1 MGVKVK
7 ILIVNKFLYP
17 NGGSETYIFGI
28 GRELTRL
35 GHEVQ
40 FFGMEHDGNIVG
52 NKVGSYTSGMNFHG
66 SSFSKISYPF
76 KIVYSK
82 DARAK
87 IRKVLDDF
95 NPDIVHLNNINFQIT
110 PSVIDEIKQYNPTIR
125 IVYTAHDYQWVC
137 PNHQLRIPSTGELCT
152 RCISGKF
159 SGCEK
164 FRCIHNSRAQSVLG
178 AIEGG
183 YYRRKKTYRKV
194 DAIICPSSFMEKML
208 SENSE
213 LKGRTMVLRNFVPE
227 TSDSVIDNDVIAKL
241 PDKYVL
247 YFGRFDVEKG
257 IDSLIEA
264 CKELPEVSFVFAG
277 SGARKDEINKLEN
290 VYMPG
295 FLNGS
300 TMEQVIRRAEF
311 TVYPSIWYEN
321 CPFSVMESQIYGTPV
336 VASEIGGIPELVDS
350 STGVMFK
357 AGDTDE
363 LTKTINELWN
373 TPEKVDAMRKACPIW
388 VEKSYLSVKDYCEKL
403 LMIYR
408 GESVADND

>member
-7 ILIVNKFLYP
+7 ILIVNKFLYL

-40 FFGMEHDGNIVG
+40 YFGMEHEENIVG

-66 SSFSKISYPF
+66 SSLSKITYPF
-76 KIVYSK
+76 KIIYSK
-82 DARAK
+82 EARK
-87 IRKVLDDF
+87 RIRKVLDDF
-95 NPDIVHLNNINFQIT
+95 RPDVVHLNNINFQIT
-110 PSVIDEIKQYNPTIR
+110 PSVIEEIKKYDSSVC

-164 FRCIHNSRAQSVLG
+164 YRCIHNSRAQSILG

-194 DAIICPSSFMEKML
+194 DEIICPSSFMEKML

-336 VASEIGGIPELVDS
+336 VASKIGGIPELVDGT
-350 STGVMFK
+350 TGVLFK

-363 LTKTINELWN
+363 LTMTIDELWN
-373 TPEKVDAMRKACPIW
+373 APEKVDAMRKACPAW
-388 VEKSYLSVKDYCEKL
+388 VDKSYLSVKDYCEKL
-403 LMIYR
+403 LKIYR
-408 GESVADND
+408 GESVTDND

>member
-1 MGVKVK
+1 MR

-40 FFGMEHDGNIVG
+40 YFGMEHDGNIVG
-52 NKVGSYTSGMNFHG
+52 NNAGSYTSGMNFHG
-66 SSFSKISYPF
+66 SSLSKITYPF
-76 KIVYSK
+76 KIIYSK
-82 DARAK
+82 DSRTK

-95 NPDIVHLNNINFQIT
+95 KPDVVHLNNINFQIT
-110 PSVIDEIKQYNPTIR
+110 PSVIDEIKQYNPSVR

-152 RCISGKF
+152 RCIGGKF

-164 FRCIHNSRAQSVLG
+164 YRCIHNSRAQSVLG
-178 AIEGG
+178 AIEGR
-183 YYRRKKTYRKV
+183 YYRSKKTYRKV
-194 DAIICPSSFMEKML
+194 DEIICPSSFMEKIL

-213 LKGRTMVLRNFVPE
+213 LKVRTMVLRNFVPE
-227 TSDSVIDNDVIAKL
+227 TTDSDIDDEVISKL
-241 PDKYVL
+241 PSKYVL

-264 CKELPEVSFVFAG
+264 CHKLPEVSFVFAG
-277 SGARKDEINKLEN
+277 SGARNDEIRSLEN
-290 VYMPG
+290 VCLPG
-295 FLNGS
+295 FLNGR

-336 VASEIGGIPELVDS
+336 VASKIGGIPELVDGT
-350 STGVMFK
+350 TGVLFK

-363 LTKTINELWN
+363 LTMTIDELWN
-373 TPEKVDAMRKACPIW
+373 APEKVDAMRKACPAW
-388 VEKSYLSVKDYCEKL
+388 VDKSYLSVKDYCEKL
-403 LMIYR
+403 LKIYR
-408 GESVADND
+408 GESVTDND